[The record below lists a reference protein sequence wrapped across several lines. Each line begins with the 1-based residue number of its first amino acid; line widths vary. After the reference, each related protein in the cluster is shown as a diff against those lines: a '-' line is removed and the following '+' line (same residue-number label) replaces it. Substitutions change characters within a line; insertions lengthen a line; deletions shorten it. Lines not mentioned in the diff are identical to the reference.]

1 MMSNE
6 IFEKKHSFRL
16 ELTCGISIL
25 IGIGIIW
32 ACILIPNFDNLT
44 KGLGLVVLIVS
55 GFLSIVGL
63 VVAYIF
69 FSDANSDYLE
79 YKKLELQ

>member
-1 MMSNE
+1 MFSE
-6 IFEKKHSFRL
+6 QKHNFQIGL
-16 ELTCGISIL
+16 AIGISIL

-32 ACILIPNFDNLT
+32 GYILIPNFDILI

-69 FSDANSDYLE
+69 FNDANRDYIE
-79 YKKLELQ
+79 YKKSEMG